1 MQDSVALPTFQPK
14 YGGSHMEVTINQQKR
29 ELPNHVT
36 TIEQLR
42 EHFGLQNTVV
52 MIEHNGAALSVDEQ
66 NDTHITAGDQIEMV
80 RFVGGG

>member
-1 MQDSVALPTFQPK
+1 
-14 YGGSHMEVTINQQKR
+14 MEVIINQQKR

-52 MIEHNGAALSVDEQ
+52 MIEHNGKALSADEQ